1 LLLTDAVVTTV
12 LGDAVNNKDN
22 RLQFLAL
29 IRLLVCVFGLV
40 LAFGL
45 TEKTYANV
53 NEVIVPRDAKV
64 INLLPAIQRFDA
76 SGESISIQT
85 APDREGIIRRIEVRA
100 RDSNALPAGWI
111 AFALRN
117 DSTEQ
122 MQRLV
127 VAEHFR
133 FIGSGFVWPD
143 LGSGRVTALST
154 SQGERPERQEEA
166 RADAFLIT
174 LDPGSVVTVVA
185 ELRSR
190 NLPQFELWQPDA
202 YKERTNALTFYRG
215 ILIGISG
222 LLALFLTVIFIVRG
236 AVIFPAAAA
245 IAWAAF
251 GYLGIDFGFFA
262 QILPIAPNWERVYR
276 ASMEAVLAATL
287 LAFLF
292 AYLNLNRWHIR
303 YVHIVSI
310 WLIFLITLVVFA
322 VFDSPVAAG
331 VARISIAAVAV
342 VGAALIIG
350 LIFYGFDRAILLLP
364 TWAVFCAWVV
374 AGWFVVSGQWTSPI
388 AVPALFGGLVLLVML
403 IAFTVLQQAFSG
415 IQDTKT
421 GVPDA
426 ERKALALVGSDD
438 TVFDWDVEADRIFV
452 SHDLEYKLGLK
463 SGALEGSASDWL
475 PYLHAHDR
483 ERYRATLDAV
493 ADEGRGRID
502 MRFRLRAA
510 DEHYFWFNLR
520 ARPIISAAGGVTRI
534 VGTMHDITEEK
545 MAEERLLHDAVHDHL
560 TGLPN
565 RQLFLDRIDAA
576 MSFAKADRKIRPAV
590 LLVDID
596 RFKNVNDAL
605 GMSVG
610 DSVLLT
616 LSRRLARLLKPQ
628 DVLARLSGD
637 SFAFLLVSESEA
649 SAIASFTELIRQALS
664 APVNF
669 AEREVFLTA
678 SVGVAIHDPAETGKP
693 EQLLKNA
700 EVAVAYSKKTGGDG
714 IVTYQPTMRSERN
727 DRFQLE
733 ADLRKA
739 IDRNEMK
746 VVFQPIVRLEDRT
759 VAGFEA
765 LLRWDHPRHGR
776 LSPTDFIPVA
786 EETGMIVDLGLFV
799 MERAA
804 RELAHWQSVLD
815 VEPPIFASVN
825 VSSRQLLRHD
835 LLLDVKGVMARFPVR
850 RGSLKLELTESLVME
865 NPEYATQILTRIRD
879 LGAGLS
885 LDDFGTGYSSLA
897 YLQRFPFDTIK
908 IDKSFVR
915 QDGRGMRPVILRT
928 VVSLAH
934 DLGMTV
940 VAEGAETEG
949 DTIELYQVGCEYAQG
964 FAFGEPMSIE
974 DARKLI
980 GVKIRAEA
988 A

>member
-1 LLLTDAVVTTV
+1 MRFERLLRVCLVALLL
-12 LGDAVNNKDN
+12 
-22 RLQFLAL
+22 
-29 IRLLVCVFGLV
+29 GLV
-40 LAFGL
+40 SASQLRA
-45 TEKTYANV
+45 AV
-53 NEVIVPRDAKV
+53 NEVIVPRDADV
-64 INLLPAIQRFDA
+64 VDLLPAIERFDA
-76 SGESISIQT
+76 SGEGISIQT

-122 MQRLV
+122 MQRLI
-127 VAEHFR
+127 VAQHFR

-143 LGSGRVTALST
+143 LGNQRVVALST
-154 SQGERPERQEEA
+154 SQGERPERQEEP

-185 ELRSR
+185 ELRTR
-190 NLPQFELWQPDA
+190 NLPQFELWNPDA
-202 YKERTNALTFYRG
+202 YKVRTNALTFYRG

-245 IAWAAF
+245 IAWAVF

-262 QILPIAPNWERVYR
+262 QILPIEPRWERVYR

-292 AYLNLNRWHIR
+292 AYLNLNRWHVR
-303 YVHIVSI
+303 YVHVVSV
-310 WLIFLITLVVFA
+310 WLTFLIALVVFA

-342 VGAALIIG
+342 SGAIMIVA
-350 LIFYGFDRAILLLP
+350 LIFYGFDRAVMLIP
-364 TWAVFCAWVV
+364 TWSVVCAWVV
-374 AGWFVVSGQWTSPI
+374 AGWFVVSGQWASPV

-403 IAFTVLQQAFSG
+403 IAFTVMQQAFSG
-415 IQDTKT
+415 MQDTRT

-438 TVFDWDVEADRIFV
+438 TVFDWDVGADRVFV
-452 SHDLEYKLGLK
+452 SHDLEYRLGLR
-463 SGALEGSASDWL
+463 SGALEGQASDWL
-475 PYLHAHDR
+475 PYLHEQDR
-483 ERYRATLDAV
+483 ERFRATLDAV
-493 ADEGRGRID
+493 SEEGRGRVD

-510 DEHYFWFNLR
+510 DEHFFWFNLR
-520 ARPIISAAGGVTRI
+520 ARPVVDASGEVSRI
-534 VGTMHDITEEK
+534 VGTMHDITETK

-576 MSFAKADRKIRPAV
+576 LSFAVADGKIRPAV

-616 LSRRLARLLKPQ
+616 IARRLSRLLKPQ
-628 DVLARLSGD
+628 DVLARLGGD
-637 SFAFLLVSESEA
+637 SFGFLLVSESEA
-649 SAIASFTELIRQALS
+649 SAIASFTELIRRALA

-669 AEREVFLTA
+669 ADREVFVTA
-678 SVGVAIHDPAETGKP
+678 SVGVAVHDPAVTGKP
-693 EQLLKNA
+693 DQLLKNA
-700 EVAVAYSKKTGGDG
+700 EVAVAHSKKTGGDG
-714 IVTYQPTMRSERN
+714 VITYQSTMRAERN

-733 ADLRKA
+733 TDLRRA
-739 IDRNEMK
+739 IDRGEMK
-746 VVFQPIVRLEDRT
+746 LVFQPIVRLEDRT

-776 LSPTDFIPVA
+776 LSPSDFIPVA
-786 EETGMIVDLGLFV
+786 EETGLIIELGLFAL
-799 MERAA
+799 ERTA
-804 RELAHWQSVLD
+804 RELSNWQKVLD
-815 VEPPIFASVN
+815 VDPPIFASVN

-835 LLLDVKGVMARFPVR
+835 LLLDVKGVLSRFPVQP
-850 RGSLKLELTESLVME
+850 GSLKLELTESLVME
-865 NPEYATQILTRIRD
+865 NPEYAAQILTRIRE

-915 QDGRGMRPVILRT
+915 QDGRGSRPVILRT

-940 VAEGAETEG
+940 VAEGAETES
-949 DTIELYQVGCEYAQG
+949 DTIELYQVGCEFAQG
-964 FAFGEPMSIE
+964 FAFGEPMSVE
-974 DARKLI
+974 EARKLI
-980 GVKIRAEA
+980 GVTIRAEA

>member
-1 LLLTDAVVTTV
+1 LAGAARQQQETALRFERLLSICL
-12 LGDAVNNKDN
+12 
-22 RLQFLAL
+22 LAL
-29 IRLLVCVFGLV
+29 CLWIVPQRQSHAQL
-40 LAFGL
+40 
-45 TEKTYANV
+45 
-53 NEVIVPRDAKV
+53 NEVIVPRDATV
-64 INLLPAIQRFDA
+64 VDLLPAIERFDA
-76 SGESISIQT
+76 SGDNISIQT

-100 RDSNALPAGWI
+100 RDASALPAGWI

-122 MQRLV
+122 MQRLI
-127 VAEHFR
+127 VAQHFR
-133 FIGSGFVWPD
+133 FVGSGFIWPD
-143 LGSGRVTALST
+143 LGRPRIVALST
-154 SQGERPERQEEA
+154 SQGERPERQEEP

-174 LDPGSVVTVVA
+174 LDPGTVVTVVA
-185 ELRSR
+185 ELSTK
-190 NLPQFELWQPDA
+190 NLPQFELWNPEA

-245 IAWAAF
+245 IAWAVF

-276 ASMEAVLAATL
+276 ASLEAVVAATL

-292 AYLNLNRWHIR
+292 AYLNLNRWHVR

-310 WLIFLITLVVFA
+310 WLIFLIALVVFA

-331 VARISIAAVAV
+331 VARISIAAVA
-342 VGAALIIG
+342 GAGAVLIIA
-350 LIFYGFDRAILLLP
+350 LIFYGFDRAVMLVP
-364 TWAVFCAWVV
+364 TWALVCAWVA
-374 AGWFVVSGQWTSPI
+374 AGYFVVSGQWASPV

-403 IAFTVLQQAFSG
+403 IAFTVMQQAFSG
-415 IQDTKT
+415 MQDARA

-438 TVFDWDVEADRIFV
+438 TVFDWDVGADRIFV
-452 SHDLEYKLGLK
+452 SHDLEYRLGLK
-463 SGALEGSASDWL
+463 SGALEGQASDWL
-475 PYLHAHDR
+475 PYLHAQDR
-483 ERYRATLDAV
+483 ERFRATLDAV
-493 ADEGRGRID
+493 SEEGRGRVD

-520 ARPIISAAGGVTRI
+520 ARPVVDASGEVSRI
-534 VGTMHDITEEK
+534 VGTMHDITEAK

-565 RQLFLDRIDAA
+565 RRLFLDRIDAA
-576 MSFAKADRKIRPAV
+576 LSFAAAEGRIKPAV

-616 LSRRLARLLKPQ
+616 IARRLGRLLKPQ
-628 DVLARLSGD
+628 DVLARLGGD
-637 SFAFLLVSESEA
+637 SFGFLITSESEQA
-649 SAIASFTELIRQALS
+649 AVTEFTDLVRKAL
-664 APVNF
+664 ATPVNF
-669 AEREVFLTA
+669 ADREVFLTA
-678 SVGVAIHDPAETGKP
+678 SIGVAHHDPITASKP

-700 EVAVAYSKKTGGDG
+700 EVAVAHSKKTGGDS
-714 IVTYQPTMRSERN
+714 VVHYQPTMREERN
-727 DRFQLE
+727 DRLQIEL
-733 ADLRKA
+733 DLRKA
-739 IDRNEMK
+739 IDRGEMK
-746 VVFQPIVRLEDRT
+746 IVFQPIVRLEDRT

-776 LSPTDFIPVA
+776 LSPSDFIPVA
-786 EETGMIVDLGLFV
+786 EETGIIVDLGLFAL
-799 MERAA
+799 ERAA
-804 RELAHWQSVLD
+804 RELSHWQQVLD

-835 LLLDVKGVMARFPVR
+835 LMLDVKGVLSRFPIKP
-850 RGSLKLELTESLVME
+850 GSLKLELTESLVME
-865 NPEYATQILTRIRD
+865 NPEYAAQILDRIRD

-885 LDDFGTGYSSLA
+885 LDDFGTGYSSLS

-915 QDGRGMRPVILRT
+915 QDSRGTRPVILRT

-949 DTIELYQVGCEYAQG
+949 DTIELFQLGCEYAQG
-964 FAFGEPMSIE
+964 FAFGEPMSVE
-974 DARKLI
+974 EARKLI
-980 GVKIRAEA
+980 GVAIRAEA